1 MATEDVFVRDITI
14 PKGMQ
19 INCLVFAMHRD
30 PEYWPEPEVFKPER
44 LVALDPYPVKI
55 VSSSHCP
62 PPPPIV
68 PQHRQTGGYC
78 RCTALSEFWC
88 TRPGVTLST
97 ALLGTV
103 VVHFLHSA
111 PRLESISTKQT
122 HMSLVY
128 ISYSLA

>member
-55 VSSSHCP
+55 VSSSHSKIISQEVCYDSCKFE
-62 PPPPIV
+62 
-68 PQHRQTGGYC
+68 RRGF
-78 RCTALSEFWC
+78 TANAI
-88 TRPGVTLST
+88 TYP
-97 ALLGTV
+97 
-103 VVHFLHSA
+103 
-111 PRLESISTKQT
+111 
-122 HMSLVY
+122 
-128 ISYSLA
+128 

>member
-1 MATEDVFVRDITI
+1 MSTRLGDVGSQSMRQWL
-14 PKGMQ
+14 P
-19 INCLVFAMHRD
+19 L
-30 PEYWPEPEVFKPER
+30 
-44 LVALDPYPVKI
+44 
-55 VSSSHCP
+55 SP